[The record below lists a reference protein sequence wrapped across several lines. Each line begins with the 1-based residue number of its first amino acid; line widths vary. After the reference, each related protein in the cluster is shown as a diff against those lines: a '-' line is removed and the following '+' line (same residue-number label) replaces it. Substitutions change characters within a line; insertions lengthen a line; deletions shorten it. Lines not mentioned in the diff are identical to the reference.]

1 MKLKH
6 DPLDRLLKAA
16 AQAPAREIPGEAPL
30 LVRRAA
36 FAEWRNPSGAMTEDW
51 YTFLPVLRGGLAF
64 ACGIALVALVFSY
77 AERDP
82 GSDEAAIIDSVMTL
96 SYLP

>member
-1 MKLKH
+1 MKSKN

-30 LVRRAA
+30 PIRRAA
-36 FAEWRNPSGAMTEDW
+36 FAQWRNGSGAMSEDW

-64 ACGIALVALVFSY
+64 ACGIALVALAFTY
-77 AERDP
+77 AERDQT
-82 GSDEAAIIDSVMTL
+82 SDEVAIIDSVMTL